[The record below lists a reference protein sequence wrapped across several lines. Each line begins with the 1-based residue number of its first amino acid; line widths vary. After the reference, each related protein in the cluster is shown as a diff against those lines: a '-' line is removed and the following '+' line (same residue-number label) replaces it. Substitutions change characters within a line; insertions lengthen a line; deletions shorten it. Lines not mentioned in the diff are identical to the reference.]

1 MSIIIDVAEAV
12 KDELNTGSFSA
23 DFTAQRLYQP
33 HFELE
38 DMKVLHVSVVPASTD
53 LSLADRKSARRD
65 VQTHIAVQEKLQ
77 TADNDEID
85 ALMDLVQ
92 EIADHFHTRRLAAA
106 ASAVCT
112 AVENAPI
119 YDQEHMDKWRQ
130 FTSLLTLT
138 FRVVS

>member
-12 KDELNTGSFSA
+12 KDELNAGSFSA
-23 DFTAQRLYQP
+23 EFTAQRLYQP
-33 HFELE
+33 HYELK
-38 DMKVLHVSVVPASTD
+38 DMKVLHVSVVPASTA
-53 LSLADRKSARRD
+53 LSLADRKSTRRD
-65 VQTHIAVQEKLQ
+65 EQIHVAVQEKLQ

-92 EIADHFHTRRLAAA
+92 EIADHFHTRRLNAVE
-106 ASAVCT
+106 SAICT
-112 AVENAPI
+112 EAENAPI
-119 YDQEHMDKWRQ
+119 YDQEHMEKWRQ